1 MDVYLNT
8 VCNKNLKKIA
18 YSNERKK
25 DKYKIKKMCKS
36 DLVEYIIDKKI
47 LDISMVH
54 NMRTTDLDYFI
65 DYNQLNV
72 HTGSNKSMK
81 YLEVLESKKYNL
93 YLNIEENEYIENA
106 LSTLSIFLPNDLIN
120 MITGYNT
127 HYCSNAVNCDTILK
141 HTTVRHTKKTL
152 QEIYEY
158 NDYHQCCI
166 CLYNNNKILP
176 EYYRLNLPYHTIYD
190 ATYNATYDTLNVTYH
205 YVNRKSC
212 VDCMKQSCDNMK

>member
-8 VCNKNLKKIA
+8 VTNEKLKKIA

-47 LDISMVH
+47 LDISNVH

-65 DYNQLNV
+65 DYNQLSV
-72 HTGSNKSMK
+72 HKFWVKSMK
-81 YLEVLESKKYNL
+81 YLKVLESKKYNL

-106 LSTLSIFLPNDLIN
+106 LSTLSIFLPTDLIN

-127 HYCSNAVNCDTILK
+127 HYCSNAPNCDTILK
-141 HTTVRHTKKTL
+141 HTTSRHTKKTL
-152 QEIYEY
+152 QEKYEC
-158 NDYHQCCI
+158 NDYHQCCY
-166 CLYNNNKILP
+166 CVYNNCKILP
-176 EYYRLNLPYHTIYD
+176 EYYRINTGYNQIYD
-190 ATYNATYDTLNVTYH
+190 ASNDTSH
-205 YVNRKSC
+205 YVNNEKC
-212 VDCMKQSCDNMK
+212 VDCVKQSCNNMK

>member
-1 MDVYLNT
+1 MDIYLNT
-8 VCNKNLKKIA
+8 VTNEKLKKIA

-72 HTGSNKSMK
+72 DTDWIKSMK
-81 YLEVLESKKYNL
+81 YIKVLGSKKYNL
-93 YLNIEENEYIENA
+93 YLNIEQNEYIENA
-106 LSTLSIFLPNDLIN
+106 LSALSVFLPTDLIN

-127 HYCSNAVNCDTILK
+127 HYCSNAPNCDTITENEK
-141 HTTVRHTKKTL
+141 YR
-152 QEIYEY
+152 EITEQLE
-158 NDYHQCCI
+158 D
-166 CLYNNNKILP
+166 
-176 EYYRLNLPYHTIYD
+176 IYD
-190 ATYNATYDTLNVTYH
+190 DT
-205 YVNRKSC
+205 
-212 VDCMKQSCDNMK
+212 DCHLCCNCMLINYIPIYTNNITTCTHCIKNP

>member
-8 VCNKNLKKIA
+8 VTNEKLKKIA

-47 LDISMVH
+47 LDISNVH

-72 HTGSNKSMK
+72 YTHCNKLYK
-81 YLEVLESKKYNL
+81 YLQIFESKKYNL

-106 LSTLSIFLPNDLIN
+106 LSTLSVFLPTDLIN

-127 HYCSNAVNCDTILK
+127 HYCSNSPNCDSILK
-141 HTTVRHTKKTL
+141 YTTISYTKDAL
-152 QEIYEY
+152 QEIYES
-158 NDYHQCCI
+158 NDYHQCCH
-166 CLYNNNKILP
+166 CLYNNSIILP
-176 EYYRLNLPYHTIYD
+176 EYYRINAPYKTIY
-190 ATYNATYDTLNVTYH
+190 NMSNVSYH
-205 YVNRKSC
+205 YVNNSKC
-212 VDCMKQSCDNMK
+212 VDCMKHSCNNMKSFKKK